1 MARALVTL
9 SVTAMLALSCIP
21 ANSQNA
27 ISRYGAQ
34 TCGDWMRVH
43 QTSSTAE
50 SMAVNSWVL
59 GYLEAMAKFVDTN
72 RVMKGLPLSD
82 ALKGLDD
89 ASVIALVERF
99 CRGNPR
105 HTLDETVSALGAQ
118 MIASEPQVVQSSA
131 RSR

>member
-1 MARALVTL
+1 MARTLVTL
-9 SVTAMLALSCIP
+9 SVTAILALSYVP

-43 QTSSTAE
+43 QTSSTSE
-50 SMAVNSWVL
+50 SMAVNSWIL
-59 GYLEAMAKFVDTN
+59 GYLEALAKFVDAN
-72 RVMKGLPLSD
+72 RLMKGLPSSE

-99 CRGNPR
+99 CRGNLR
-105 HTLDETVSALGAQ
+105 HTL
-118 MIASEPQVVQSSA
+118 
-131 RSR
+131 